1 MPTVLLSQA
10 ITINRICPLDP
21 SLWRLKFTRKC
32 MDELENFHFKGSSDD
47 SSAVSSDFASLSAGH
62 SREKENLN
70 ELDSYRRGETEWY
83 GVLGK
88 FPG

>member
-1 MPTVLLSQA
+1 
-10 ITINRICPLDP
+10 
-21 SLWRLKFTRKC
+21 

-70 ELDSYRRGETEWY
+70 DN
-83 GVLGK
+83 
-88 FPG
+88 